1 MNDILLELQ
10 TEELPSSFLLKA
22 NETLKDTAKAFLK
35 EKNVE
40 SNEDIKIFTT
50 PRRIGILIENLPDS
64 NKKEEILVIGPP
76 YEACYKDGLPTKALE
91 AFLKKNNASLDEAFK
106 YEKQGG
112 IYIAIKKQVGGISI
126 EELFKEFPDFVIK
139 SLTYKKMMRWDNSSM
154 RFPRPI
160 RGIALILN
168 DKPIYPYKNT
178 SRGHRFLSNEFVIEN
193 AKSYEELLKK
203 HFVIPTFKERR
214 DIILDLVLS
223 KAKELN
229 ITPDYEEELID
240 EITNLVEY
248 PYLVI
253 GEFEKEFLSLPDVVI
268 KTVLAHH
275 QKFITTK
282 KDSITNIFFGI
293 SNIEDKK
300 GYIKDG
306 YQKVVKAR
314 LRDAV
319 FFYNEDLK
327 RPFDFFVEELKGIM
341 FHHKLGTM
349 FDKTKRHVALGEYL
363 SLAFNTKK
371 EILLKACKLSLFDIA
386 TNMVKE
392 FDELQ
397 GYMGMIYAKA
407 KNEDEELSKALLE
420 QYMPDKI
427 EGVPST
433 KTGAL
438 LGIIVKSDNIVSL
451 IGAGEIPKGT
461 SDAYGIKR
469 NIYGVIKTVL
479 EQDIDID
486 LEGLFQK
493 VYELLENKAKLLSYE
508 EILKHV
514 KNLFR
519 TRLNTYFE
527 EYPYDIVRA
536 VLEVEDPLRVKT
548 IKSKVELLSS
558 NRDIVE
564 NIAKVY
570 KRIRKILPKDF
581 TPKDIKEGLFENH
594 LEEELYKISKET
606 KDKELS
612 KELLDYIN
620 DNKKIV
626 DEFFDKIL
634 VMAENMDVRNNRL
647 SLLYNIYKSLKR
659 IADFEH
665 IVIKEA

>member
-22 NETLKDTAKAFLK
+22 NETLKDIVKTFLK
-35 EKNVE
+35 DKNIE
-40 SNEDIKIFTT
+40 SDEAIKIFTT
-50 PRRIGILIENLPDS
+50 PRRIGILIENLPDY

-76 YEACYKDGLPTKALE
+76 YDACYKDGNPTKALE
-91 AFLKKNNASLDEAFK
+91 AFLKKNNASLEDAFR

-112 IYIAIKKQVGGISI
+112 VYIAIKKETGGIPI
-126 EELFKEFPDFVIK
+126 EEIFKEFPDFIIK
-139 SLTYKKMMRWDNSSM
+139 SLTYKKTMRWDNSSL

-178 SRGHRFLSNEFVIEN
+178 SKGHRFLSSEFVIRS
-193 AKSYEELLKK
+193 ARDYEELLKK
-203 HFVIPTFKERR
+203 HYVIPSFVERKN
-214 DIILDLVLS
+214 IILNLVSS

-229 ITPDYEEELID
+229 ITPDYEEDLID

-253 GEFEKEFLSLPDVVI
+253 GEFEKEFLSLPDIVI

-282 KDSITNIFFGI
+282 KDTITNIFFGI

-300 GYIKDG
+300 GFIKDG
-306 YQKVVKAR
+306 YQKVVRAR

-327 RPFDFFVEELKGIM
+327 RPFEFFIEELKGIM
-341 FHHKLGTM
+341 FHHKLGTL
-349 FDKTKRHVALGEYL
+349 FDKTSRHVALGEYL
-363 SLAFNTKK
+363 SSAFNIKND
-371 EILLKACKLSLFDIA
+371 ILLKACKLSLFDIA

-427 EGVPST
+427 EGMPST
-433 KTGAL
+433 QTGAL

-451 IGAGEIPKGT
+451 ISANEIPKGT

-469 NIYGVIKTVL
+469 NIYGIIKLIL
-479 EQDIDID
+479 EFDFDID
-486 LEGLFQK
+486 LEKLFNR
-493 VYELLENKAKLLSYE
+493 VFELLENKSKLLSYDE
-508 EILKHV
+508 TINHI

-519 TRLNTYFE
+519 ARLNTYFE
-527 EYPYDIVRA
+527 DYPYDIVRA
-536 VLEVEDPLRVKT
+536 VLEVEDPLKVRR
-548 IKSKVELLSS
+548 IKDKIELLSK
-558 NRDIVE
+558 NRDTVE
-564 NIAKVY
+564 NIARAY

-581 TPKDIKEGLFENH
+581 EPSDIREELFESD
-594 LEEELYKISKET
+594 LERGLYKIYKGIEERDTSEG
-606 KDKELS
+606 
-612 KELLDYIN
+612 LLNFISE
-620 DNKKIV
+620 NKKII

-634 VMAENMDVRNNRL
+634 VMAEDLEVRNNRL
-647 SLLYNIYKSLKR
+647 SLLYRLYESLKR

-665 IVIKEA
+665 ILIKEA

>member
-10 TEELPSSFLLKA
+10 TEELPSLFLLKA
-22 NETLKDTAKAFLK
+22 NETLKDITENFLK
-35 EKNVE
+35 EKNIE
-40 SNEDIKIFTT
+40 ANHLMIKVFTT
-50 PRRIGILIENLPDS
+50 PRRIGILIENLPDY

-76 YEACYKDGLPTKALE
+76 YDACYKDGHPTKALE
-91 AFLKKNNASLDEAFK
+91 AFLKKNDASLEEAFK

-112 IYIAIKKQVGGISI
+112 VYIAIKKQVGGISI

-139 SLTYKKMMRWDNSSM
+139 SLTYKKMMRWHNSFVK
-154 RFPRPI
+154 FPRPI
-160 RGIALILN
+160 RDIALLLN
-168 DKPIYPYKNT
+168 NKPIPPYKNT
-178 SRGHRFLSNEFVIEN
+178 SRGHRFLSTEFVIEN

-203 HFVIPTFKERR
+203 HFVVPAFKERR
-214 DIILDLVLS
+214 NIILDLVLS

-229 ITPDYEEELID
+229 ISPEYEEELID

-248 PYLVI
+248 PYLVV

-282 KDSITNIFFGI
+282 KESITNIFFGI

-306 YQKVVKAR
+306 YQKVVRAR

-327 RPFDFFVEELKGIM
+327 KPFEFFVEELKGIM

-349 FDKTKRHVALGEYL
+349 FDKTMRHVALGEYL
-363 SLAFNTKK
+363 SLAFNIKK
-371 EILLKACKLSLFDIA
+371 DVFLKACKLSLFDIA

-397 GYMGMIYAKA
+397 GYMGMIYTKA
-407 KNEDEELSKALLE
+407 KNEEEELSKALLE

-427 EGVPST
+427 EGTPST
-433 KTGAL
+433 KTGVL

-451 IGAGEIPKGT
+451 IGAHEIPKGT

-469 NIYGVIKTVL
+469 NIYGIIKTIL
-479 EQDIDID
+479 EHDIDID

-493 VYELLENKAKLLSYE
+493 VYELLENKSKLLNYE
-508 EILKHV
+508 EIITHI

-519 TRLNTYFE
+519 ARLNTYFE

-548 IKSKVELLSS
+548 IKNKVELLSS

-564 NIAKVY
+564 NIARVY

-581 TPKDIKEGLFENH
+581 TPKDIKVELFESD
-594 LEEELYKISKET
+594 LEKELYKFLENLQ
-606 KDKELS
+606 KELS
-612 KELLDYIN
+612 KEFLECIN

-634 VMAENMDVRNNRL
+634 VMAENMDIRNNRL
-647 SLLYNIYKSLKR
+647 SLLYNVYKSLKN

>member
-22 NETLKDTAKAFLK
+22 NETLKDIVISFLK
-35 EKNVE
+35 DKNIERDNSISV
-40 SNEDIKIFTT
+40 FTT
-50 PRRIGILIENLPDS
+50 PRRIGILIENLPEH

-76 YEACYKDGLPTKALE
+76 YEACYKDGVPTKALE
-91 AFLKKNNASLDEAFK
+91 AFLKKNNASLEETFR

-112 IYIAIKKQVGGISI
+112 VYIAIKKQTGGIPI
-126 EELFKEFPDFVIK
+126 EELFKEFPDFIIK
-139 SLTYKKMMRWDNSSM
+139 SLNYKKMMRWDNSSM

-160 RGIALILN
+160 RGIALVLN
-168 DKPIYPYKNT
+168 DRPILPYKNT
-178 SRGHRFLSNEFVIEN
+178 SKGHRFLSNEFVIEH
-193 AKSYEELLKK
+193 AKAYEELLKK
-203 HFVIPTFKERR
+203 HYVIPTFKERKS
-214 DIILDLVLS
+214 IILDLVLS

-229 ITPDYEEELID
+229 VTPDYEEELID

-248 PYLVI
+248 PYIVI
-253 GEFEKEFLSLPDVVI
+253 GEFEKEFLSLPDIVI

-282 KDSITNIFFGI
+282 KDGITNIFFGI

-300 GYIKDG
+300 GYIKNG

-314 LRDAV
+314 LRDAI

-327 RPFDFFVEELKGIM
+327 KPFHFFVEELKGIM
-341 FHHKLGTM
+341 FHHKLGTL
-349 FDKTKRHVALGEYL
+349 FDKTKRHIALGEYL
-363 SLAFNTKK
+363 DHQNSVL
-371 EILLKACKLSLFDIA
+371 IRACELSLFDIA

-427 EGVPST
+427 EGVQST

-451 IGAGEIPKGT
+451 IAAGEIPKGT

-469 NIYGVIKTVL
+469 NIYGIIKTILDHDLDINL
-479 EQDIDID
+479 E
-486 LEGLFQK
+486 ELFGK
-493 VYELLENKAKLLSYE
+493 VFELLENKQKLLSYE
-508 EILKHV
+508 EILSHI
-514 KNLFR
+514 KNLFK

-536 VLEVEDPLRVKT
+536 VLEVEDPLK
-548 IKSKVELLSS
+548 IKDIKNKIELLSS

-564 NIAKVY
+564 NIAKAY

-581 TPKDIKEGLFENH
+581 SPKDIKQELFESD
-594 LEEELYKISKET
+594 LEKELYKILEDI

-612 KELLDYIN
+612 KELLEYI
-620 DNKKIV
+620 DHKKKII

-634 VMAENMDVRNNRL
+634 VMAEHIDVRNNRL
-647 SLLYNIYKSLKR
+647 SLLYNIYKSLKQ

-665 IVIKEA
+665 VVIKEA

>member
-1 MNDILLELQ
+1 MNDMLLELQ

-22 NETLKDTAKAFLK
+22 NETLKAITENFLK
-35 EKNVE
+35 EKNIDT
-40 SNEDIKIFTT
+40 NHLIKIFTT
-50 PRRIGILIENLPDS
+50 PRRIGILIENLPDH

-91 AFLKKNNASLDEAFK
+91 AFLKKNNASLEETFK

-112 IYIAIKKQVGGISI
+112 VYIAIKKQTGGIPI

-139 SLTYKKMMRWDNSSM
+139 SLTYKKMMRWDNSFI

-160 RGIALILN
+160 RGIALVLN
-168 DKPIYPYKNT
+168 NKPILPYKNT
-178 SRGHRFLSNEFVIEN
+178 SRGHRFLSGEFVIEN
-193 AKSYEELLKK
+193 ARAYEELLKK
-203 HFVIPTFKERR
+203 HYVIPTFEERKN
-214 DIILDLVLS
+214 IILSLVLS

-229 ITPDYEEELID
+229 ITPDYEEDLID

-253 GEFEKEFLSLPDVVI
+253 GEFEKEFLSLPDIVI

-327 RPFDFFVEELKGIM
+327 KPFEFFVEELKGIM

-349 FDKTKRHVALGEYL
+349 FNKTKRHVALGEYL
-363 SLAFNTKK
+363 SSAFNTKK
-371 EILLKACKLSLFDIA
+371 DILIKACELSLFDIA

-407 KNEDEELSKALLE
+407 KNEDDELSRALLE

-427 EGVPST
+427 EGVQYT
-433 KTGAL
+433 QTGAL
-438 LGIIVKSDNIVSL
+438 LSIIVKSDNIVSL

-469 NIYGVIKTVL
+469 NIYGIIKTVL
-479 EQDIDID
+479 EHNLNIN
-486 LEGLFQK
+486 LEVLFYK
-493 VYELLENKAKLLSYE
+493 VFELLENKQKLLSYE
-508 EILKHV
+508 EILSHIKS
-514 KNLFR
+514 LFK

-536 VLEVEDPLRVKT
+536 VLEVEDPLKVKD
-548 IKSKVELLSS
+548 IKNKIELLSS

-564 NIAKVY
+564 NIAKAY
-570 KRIRKILPKDF
+570 KRIRKILPKEF
-581 TPKDIKEGLFENH
+581 TPKDIKEEFFENE
-594 LEEELYKISKET
+594 LEKELYKILEDI

-612 KELLDYIN
+612 KELLEYI
-620 DNKKIV
+620 DHKKKIV

-634 VMAENMDVRNNRL
+634 VMAQNMDVRNNRL